1 MHSGLWIFVLHKIPF
16 LITFSFKIDFTD
28 MSRLPT
34 NKARDVFKA
43 FWSVY
48 FFYIKRGF
56 KITTVHADG

>member
-1 MHSGLWIFVLHKIPF
+1 MHKIPF

-43 FWSVY
+43 FWCVY